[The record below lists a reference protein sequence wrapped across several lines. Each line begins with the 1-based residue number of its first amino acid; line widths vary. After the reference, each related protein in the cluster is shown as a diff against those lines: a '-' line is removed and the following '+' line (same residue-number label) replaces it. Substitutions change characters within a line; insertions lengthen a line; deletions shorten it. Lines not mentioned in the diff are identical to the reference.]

1 MPSVKVFI
9 AFGVGLLFV
18 WASAVTPVYAQ
29 APPAEQPDATVEKVE
44 AIPSAQVATRAAQ
57 VTTLLVELNTRAAS
71 RADIEEII
79 PRFFQI
85 RHAIAAEI
93 ADTEKALQGQPTIER
108 LQGLREQWQPWKDQT
123 TGWLDMLT
131 KRSIE
136 LQQALDQLSRHLS
149 QWALTRNI
157 AHASD
162 APGATLDQIE
172 TVLNAIAAE
181 QIALR
186 TRHEHLLNLQS
197 RIAETAKECG
207 EMLARIAGLQKGAVV
222 GILSRGNPPI
232 WSPQIWEKTKT
243 ELSGRFIEVV
253 DAFRSD
259 WGQYGRNPA
268 NEMPL
273 HIVLLLVTAG
283 GFTIAWRRQ
292 KYLAVSGEKEETL
305 VAVFEQPLAAALY
318 ITWFVATRYD
328 SPTPPMVRETLS
340 AMAIVPILWLVRPV
354 IPPRLMPS
362 IYGLGALYGL
372 DILRG
377 VLSGTAGIEQMLL
390 LVEGLAGVAI
400 LLRLISSGAL
410 ENIVIRRS
418 DQKRYPL
425 RMFARGI
432 AVTLILGVMA
442 TASGYMRL
450 GRIVTAGILFSFALA
465 LALYAGVRVYG
476 GIAALCLR
484 LWPLR
489 HLQMVQ
495 GKSALLEKWIYRIL
509 LGLATLSWAVRLLE
523 HLGLLNPVQSV
534 IGAFLGTRLE
544 RGTISISVE
553 DILAFVAAVAVAVL
567 LSRLIRFAL
576 KEEVYPRAHVPSGS
590 AYAVSR
596 LLHYS
601 IIALGFVVGLGLLGM
616 DLTKVSVMAGA
627 LGVGIGFGLQ
637 SVVNN
642 FVSGLILLFERPV
655 HVGDAVEVSGLYG
668 EVQHIG
674 IRASTVR
681 TRQGSDIIIPNAEFI
696 TANVTNWTLS
706 DRLRRIEVP
715 VGVNYASHPKKVI
728 QLLEEV
734 ARAQPQILAR
744 PAPRCLFL
752 EYGESAINFELRC
765 WTDQPINYNRIRSD
779 LNTAIYDAV
788 QAAGISFPF
797 PQREVRLLGDPD
809 SGEDA
814 GDGPETSSMPNDAQK
829 GTGNGNNRI

>member
-1 MPSVKVFI
+1 
-9 AFGVGLLFV
+9 
-18 WASAVTPVYAQ
+18 
-29 APPAEQPDATVEKVE
+29 VE
-44 AIPSAQVATRAAQ
+44 AIPAAQVAARATEVTNLLVDLTAKAAAQ
-57 VTTLLVELNTRAAS
+57 TE
-71 RADIEEII
+71 IENIL
-79 PRFFQI
+79 PRFFQL
-85 RHAIAAEI
+85 RHTIAGEI
-93 ADTEKALQGQPTIER
+93 DDTERALAGQPSIER
-108 LQGLREQWQPWKDQT
+108 LQGLRGEWQPWKDQT
-123 TGWLDMLT
+123 TGWLEMLT

-136 LQQALDQLSRHLS
+136 LQQALDQLSRHQS
-149 QWALTRNI
+149 QWTLTRNI
-157 AHASD
+157 AHTSD
-162 APGATLDQIE
+162 IPGATLDQIE
-172 TVLNAIAAE
+172 TVLNAIAAA

-207 EMLARIAGLQKGAVV
+207 EMLTRITDLQRGAVV
-222 GILSRGNPPI
+222 GILSRGNRPI
-232 WSPQIWEKTKT
+232 WSPQIWEATRT

-253 DAFRSD
+253 ETFRTD
-259 WGQYGRNPA
+259 WGQYGRRPA

-273 HIVLLLVTAG
+273 HIVLLLVTAVL
-283 GFTIAWRRQ
+283 FMIARHRL
-292 KYLAVSGEKEETL
+292 KYLEVSGEKEETL

-340 AMAIVPILWLVRPV
+340 VMAIVPILWLVRPV
-354 IPPRLMPS
+354 IPPRLMPG

-377 VLSGTAGIEQMLL
+377 VLSGTAGIEQVLL
-390 LVEGLAGVAI
+390 VVEGLAGVAI

-410 ENIVIRRS
+410 ENIVIRPS
-418 DQKRYPL
+418 EQKRHPL
-425 RMFARGI
+425 DTFARGI
-432 AVTLILGVMA
+432 AVTLILGVLA

-495 GKSALLEKWIYRIL
+495 RKSAFLEKWIYRIL
-509 LGLATLSWAVRLLE
+509 LALAALSWAVRLLE

-553 DILAFVAAVAVAVL
+553 DILAFVAAVAVAAI

-616 DLTKVSVMAGA
+616 DLTRVSVLAGA

-715 VGVNYASHPKKVI
+715 VGVNYGSHPKKVI

-752 EYGESAINFELRC
+752 EYGDSAINFELRC
-765 WTDQPINYNRIRSD
+765 WTDQPINYNRIRSH
-779 LNTAIYDAV
+779 LNTAVYDAV
-788 QAAGISFPF
+788 KAAGMSFPF
-797 PQREVRLLGDPD
+797 PQREVRLLDDTRSTSSGIDQAENVD
-809 SGEDA
+809 TQKAGFSSGETPKDK
-814 GDGPETSSMPNDAQK
+814 E
-829 GTGNGNNRI
+829 R